1 MNYRKAMYIV
11 IAIVCIWSIA
21 VGVQGAIN
29 KKTGKK
35 PSTTNTVVENKN
47 TTEEPTIPTDQTQ
60 EELKKEFDKCLTNQ
74 LFLEN
79 YNRDAIEKLD
89 DEKEIIYTYSKQIKN
104 DVYDINVNFPRI
116 NMKGDYAEQIEKES
130 MDLFIG
136 KGRDIIQNAKEQT
149 IYIISYVAYVNEDI
163 LSIIIKA
170 TLKEGN
176 NAQRVIVKTYNM
188 NLKTGK
194 EASINDMLVLKKL
207 DKDEVTEQIKETVTA
222 AMKEASS
229 IQETGYDVYT
239 RNLKDPMYE
248 VENLETFYLNQEGKL
263 CIIFAYGNT
272 KLTSEMDIVKI

>member
-1 MNYRKAMYIV
+1 M
-11 IAIVCIWSIA
+11 
-21 VGVQGAIN
+21 
-29 KKTGKK
+29 
-35 PSTTNTVVENKN
+35 
-47 TTEEPTIPTDQTQ
+47 
-60 EELKKEFDKCLTNQ
+60 
-74 LFLEN
+74 
-79 YNRDAIEKLD
+79 
-89 DEKEIIYTYSKQIKN
+89 
-104 DVYDINVNFPRI
+104 
-116 NMKGDYAEQIEKES
+116 
-130 MDLFIG
+130 
-136 KGRDIIQNAKEQT
+136 
-149 IYIISYVAYVNEDI
+149 ISYVAYVNEDI